1 MKKIEDIPCVILS
14 GGKSRRMGEDKSLL
28 PFEDFDTL
36 IEYQYDKLSKIF
48 KNVYISTKKEDEF
61 NFINQTNL
69 IIDSNKE
76 ISSPMIAIQ
85 SIFKTLSEEK
95 VFIITVDTPLVLEST
110 IKKLIDNSNDYDVTI
125 AIDDD
130 KQHNLCGVF
139 NISLL
144 TLINNLINKDIHK
157 INYLIKQTNNYQ
169 EILFKDKEQFINL
182 NTIDD
187 YKKAINISNS
197 YIKY

>member
-1 MKKIEDIPCVILS
+1 
-14 GGKSRRMGEDKSLL
+14 MGEDKSFL
-28 PFEDFDTL
+28 PFANSESL
-36 IEYQYDKLSKIF
+36 IQYQYNKLSKIF
-48 KNVYISTKKEDEF
+48 TNVHISTKENKF
-61 NFINQTNL
+61 NFINQTDKSACNANL
-69 IIDSNKE
+69 IIDTNKNTF
-76 ISSPMIAIQ
+76 SPMIALQ
-85 SIFKTLSEEK
+85 SIFKTLASKK

-125 AIDDD
+125 AIDSD

-169 EILFKDKEQFINL
+169 EILFKDKEQFINV